1 MEFKNDHKNFL
12 QSYRNQQWEKA
23 LALLQRWE
31 DKVDEF
37 DLYYAIFK
45 DRIKDLEVNLVDPNW
60 NGAYVATT
68 K

>member
-1 MEFKNDHKNFL
+1 MALNFIEKWE
-12 QSYRNQQWEKA
+12 QQ
-23 LALLQRWE
+23 
-31 DKVDEF
+31 VTEF

-45 DRIKDLEVNLVDPNW
+45 DRIKDMKLNLADPNW